1 MGATKETPVAAS
13 LKWSQGAE
21 ALNGSSPCT
30 DLSMKKVFP
39 TRGHLASP
47 VLS

>member
-21 ALNGSSPCT
+21 ALT
-30 DLSMKKVFP
+30 
-39 TRGHLASP
+39 
-47 VLS
+47 VLLHALTCL